1 MIIPAWV
8 SSMTPMIKTVAVSLN
23 NETKKLT
30 NDGIIILNACG
41 STTNHIA
48 LYLDKPVV
56 SAASSCPLGTA
67 SIPALTI
74 SASYAAAY
82 TLREITA
89 LQKIVILLPKTYG
102 RKK

>member
-8 SSMTPMIKTVAVSLN
+8 SSITPMINTVAVSLN

-30 NDGIIILNACG
+30 NEGSIILNACG

-48 LYLDKPVV
+48 LYLDMPVV

-67 SIPALTI
+67 NIPALTI
-74 SASYAAAY
+74 SASYAVAY
-82 TLREITA
+82 TLRDITA
-89 LQKIVILLPKTYG
+89 LQKIVMFPPNTYG